1 MKLINIKKT
10 LLALGLIGSIGA
22 ATAQAED
29 YAIIVNY
36 DNNFSGSEA
45 KISNEI
51 RLLFLKEKFRWG
63 NGILSIPIGTPSS
76 SEAFV
81 AFREEVLNMS
91 EAQLKS
97 HWVRIKQL
105 NGDPAPREVSS
116 EHLISRLV
124 ARDAGSFGIISKE
137 KAEKLKDDG
146 KVKVLLTF

>member
-1 MKLINIKKT
+1 MKNLDIKKT
-10 LLALGLIGSIGA
+10 LLALSLTASMGA

-29 YAIIVNY
+29 YAVIVNS

-45 KISNEI
+45 KVSNEI

-76 SEAFV
+76 SAAFV

-91 EAQLKS
+91 ESQLKS

-105 NGDPAPREVSS
+105 NGDPAPREVNS

-124 ARDAGSFGIISKE
+124 ARDAGSFGIVSK
-137 KAEKLKDDG
+137 AQADKLKG
-146 KVKVLLTF
+146 KVKVLFTF